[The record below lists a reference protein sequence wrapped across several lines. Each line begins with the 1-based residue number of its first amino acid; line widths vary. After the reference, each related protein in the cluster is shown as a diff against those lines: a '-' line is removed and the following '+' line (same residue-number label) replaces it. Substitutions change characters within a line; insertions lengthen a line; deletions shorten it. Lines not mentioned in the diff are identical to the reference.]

1 MTPYYKEDKIL
12 SFGRKREKIT
22 LYHTVLESL
31 EEMKAENQEI
41 MEAVG
46 RFDDFMGALINAFNL
61 ARRVDAFDKESVQH
75 FVGGQPHGQLSRDKA
90 KLLRK
95 KRGRLLRE
103 GQDIITVL
111 LETFDKLPN
120 DLQEL
125 YGETL
130 GFLKGQSILQLS
142 REKSSA
148 GAGRDDNGHYR
159 RDL

>member
-1 MTPYYKEDKIL
+1 
-12 SFGRKREKIT
+12 
-22 LYHTVLESL
+22 
-31 EEMKAENQEI
+31 
-41 MEAVG
+41 
-46 RFDDFMGALINAFNL
+46 MGALINAFNL

-130 GFLKGQSILQLS
+130 GFLKGQSILVRSSVLVSPVFMLLSYYQQLS